1 MFWPRLDFALFVE
14 LICSRCGWGGIGEG
28 PMFLLPRMLW
38 TPSLLKVCVFPLNRY
53 KKLLDIEIITKLNNF
68 YPHYKLIYFL
78 LAYFNKK
85 MYGIIFS
92 HDKVQN
98 SFRNYK

>member
-14 LICSRCGWGGIGEG
+14 LICLRCGWGGIGEG

-68 YPHYKLIYFL
+68 YPHYK
-78 LAYFNKK
+78 
-85 MYGIIFS
+85 
-92 HDKVQN
+92 
-98 SFRNYK
+98 